1 MMLRASSKVNG
12 EDVDLGVVTAGDA
25 TTSGVA
31 GETQL
36 LALVEATLQGGT
48 DDDIASARNN
58 LAGKLGV
65 AAMIDAAAVIG
76 NFERMTRIADGT
88 GIPLDDMMAALT
100 VDIRAELDLNSF
112 SSAGYTPQVNPLKAA
127 LVRLLQPLMLRRL
140 RKQFAKS
147 ETA

>member
-25 TTSGVA
+25 TTSGVP

-36 LALVEATLQGGT
+36 LALVEATLQSGAA
-48 DDDIASARNN
+48 DELASARNK
-58 LAGKLGV
+58 LAGKLGD
-65 AAMIDAAAVIG
+65 AALVDAAAVIG

-100 VDIRAELDLNSF
+100 ADIREELDLNSF
-112 SSAGYTPQVNPLKAA
+112 SSAGYTPRVNPLKVA
-127 LVRLLQPLMLRRL
+127 LVRLLQPLMLRRI

-147 ETA
+147 GAA

>member
-1 MMLRASSKVNG
+1 
-12 EDVDLGVVTAGDA
+12 
-25 TTSGVA
+25 
-31 GETQL
+31 
-36 LALVEATLQGGT
+36 
-48 DDDIASARNN
+48 
-58 LAGKLGV
+58 
-65 AAMIDAAAVIG
+65 MIDAAAVIG

>member
-12 EDVDLGVVTAGDA
+12 EDVDLGVVTAGEA
-25 TTSGVA
+25 ITSGVP

-36 LALVEATLQGGT
+36 LALVETTLQGGS
-48 DDDIASARNN
+48 DDEIASARND

-127 LVRLLQPLMLRRL
+127 LVRLLQPLILRRL

-147 ETA
+147 EAA

>member
-1 MMLRASSKVNG
+1 MLRASSKVNG
-12 EDVDLGVVTAGDA
+12 EDVDLGVVTTGDA
-25 TTSGVA
+25 TTSGVP

>member
-25 TTSGVA
+25 TTSGVP

-36 LALVEATLQGGT
+36 LALVEATLQGGS

-112 SSAGYTPQVNPLKAA
+112 SSASYTPQVNPFKAA
-127 LVRLLQPLMLRRL
+127 LVRLLQPLILRRL

-147 ETA
+147 EAA

>member
-12 EDVDLGVVTAGDA
+12 EDVDLGVVTAGNA

-36 LALVEATLQGGT
+36 LALVEATLQGGS

-147 ETA
+147 SAA